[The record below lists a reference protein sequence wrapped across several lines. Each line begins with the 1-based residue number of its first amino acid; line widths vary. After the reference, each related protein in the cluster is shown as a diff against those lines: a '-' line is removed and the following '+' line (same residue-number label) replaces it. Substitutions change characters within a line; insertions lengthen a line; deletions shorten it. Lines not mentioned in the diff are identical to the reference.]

1 MKLNIDCVRDVML
14 TLEEAEYGE
23 PTTISTLCKKLEE
36 KYTNEEI
43 TYTCLKLDEGGLI
56 DAMLVPMAKSS
67 MNGVK
72 SINDITFEGH
82 QFLNNIRD
90 NKVWGKTKTILSKVS
105 SVSISFVSSIA
116 SQVLANF
123 ISQYMGLSQPLSP
136 S

>member
-123 ISQYMGLSQPLSP
+123 ISQYMGLSQPLILS
-136 S
+136 

>member
-23 PTTISTLCKKLEE
+23 LTTISILCKKLED
-36 KYTNEEI
+36 KYTEEEI

-56 DAMLVPMAKSS
+56 DAMLVSMMNSS
-67 MNGVK
+67 MKGVK
-72 SINDITFEGH
+72 AINDITFEGH

-90 NKVWGKTKTILSKVS
+90 NKVWGKTKTVLSKVS

-116 SQVLANF
+116 SQVLATL
-123 ISQYMGLSQPLSP
+123 ISQYMGLNQPLSP